1 MLDALRKGAGT
12 WLAKIFIALLIFSF
26 AIWGVSG
33 FLTGVGQNTAA
44 KVGDTEVSLLD
55 LDRVYRQDLNRLSQ
69 QFGRALTPMEG
80 ATLGVP
86 QQTLGK
92 LIAEAALNN
101 TATGLQLG
109 VSDERLARIIQS
121 DPAFRGLSG
130 SYDRNRLQQIL
141 QANGYREDEYVVE
154 RRKVAERGQLAEG
167 LAGGMKAP
175 DAYLEAFDAFQRE
188 ARTADYIVVTP
199 DFIGAI
205 EDPAEGTLTGYFQDN
220 LAEFRAP
227 EYRTVK
233 FIELTPSALARP
245 EDIAEEDA
253 RAEYERRLS
262 DFSQPERRKV
272 RQMSFPS
279 AEEASQAA
287 AELAGGKSF
296 DDLMSERN
304 LSNNDVALGTM
315 ARAAFLDEAIAEAV
329 YSLGEGE
336 TSGAVDGRFSTVIV
350 NVEEI
355 LPEATQPFEEVSEGI
370 VKDLADEQAERE
382 ILDIIDE
389 VEDAR
394 AGGALLDEVG
404 ERFSL
409 NVETADAFDASG
421 NGTDGTPA
429 ALPDADGLVAGAFE
443 SDIGIENDVLQLGN
457 EGFLWYEVA
466 EVTPSRD
473 RTLDEVRQDV
483 IDAWKR
489 DELAK
494 RLNETA
500 ADLLSKV
507 ESGTPFIALAAETGL
522 EVKPAQGLTRNTPSG
537 DLGRDA
543 ITAVFSGPV
552 GTAATA
558 PSADG
563 NGRVVLRVTGSTIP
577 TFDPAAPQIA
587 ALGNQVSQQIQ
598 DTLLGQFITDQETR
612 AGVEINNAGVT
623 QILGLDQNH

>member
-26 AIWGVSG
+26 AVWGVSG

-44 KVGDTEVSLLD
+44 KVGDTEVTLMD
-55 LDRVYRQDLNRLSQ
+55 LERVYRQDLNRISQ
-69 QFGRALTPMEG
+69 QVGRPLTPIEG
-80 ATLGVP
+80 SALGIP

-92 LIAEAALNN
+92 LIAEAALND
-101 TATGLQLG
+101 TATSLKLG

-130 SYDRNRLQQIL
+130 NYDRNRLQQVL
-141 QANGYREDEYVVE
+141 QNNGYREDEYVVE

-175 DAYLEAFDAFQRE
+175 AAYLQAFDAFQRE
-188 ARTADYIVVTP
+188 TRSVDYILVTP
-199 DFIGAI
+199 DYVGEI
-205 EDPAEGTLTGYFQDN
+205 EDPAEDVLSNFFQDN

-227 EYRTVK
+227 EYRAIK
-233 FIELTPSALARP
+233 FVELTPSALARP
-245 EDIAEEDA
+245 DDISEEDA
-253 RAEYERRLS
+253 RSEYEIRKA
-262 DFSQPERRKV
+262 DYSQPERRKV

-279 AEEASQAA
+279 AEDANKAA

-296 DDLMSERN
+296 DDLMTERN
-304 LSNNDVALGTM
+304 LSSNDVALGTM
-315 ARAAFLDEAIAEAV
+315 AKADFLDEAIGDAAF
-329 YSLGEGE
+329 SLAEGE

-355 LPEATQPFEEVSEGI
+355 LPEATQPFEDVRDAI
-370 VKDLADEQAERE
+370 VTELANEQAERE
-382 ILDIIDE
+382 ILDLLDE

-409 NVETADAFDASG
+409 TVQAPAAFDASG
-421 NGTDGTPA
+421 QGVDGTA
-429 ALPDADGLVAGAFE
+429 VALPDAEGLVAGTFE
-443 SDIGIENDVLQLGN
+443 SDIGIENDVLQMGDQ
-457 EGFLWYEVA
+457 GFLWYEVS

-473 RTLDEVRQDV
+473 RTLDEVREDV
-483 IDAWKR
+483 IAAWKR
-489 DELAK
+489 EELTRRMDES
-494 RLNETA
+494 A

-507 ESGTPFIALAAETGL
+507 ENGTPFIALAAETGL
-522 EVKPAQGLTRNTPSG
+522 AVQPAQGLTRTAPSG

-543 ITAVFSGPV
+543 LEAVFSGPV
-552 GTAATA
+552 GTAASTA
-558 PSADG
+558 SADG
-563 NGRVVLRVTGSTIP
+563 SGRVVLKVTGSTVP
-577 TFDPAAPQIA
+577 EFDPSAPQVV

-598 DTLLGQFITDQETR
+598 DTLLGQFITDQETK

-623 QILGLDQNH
+623 RILGLDNN